1 MTQGFFQFNN
11 SIINEIRNFAI
22 SSFDLLFMGGPRGS
36 AKSETI
42 EKVIPELEENNLLFH
57 HFCFENTVI
66 DDFLLNFYDALRNF
80 SLVQKI
86 SLKKFLTD
94 NFKEKVSHYFKTIET
109 DCIIIVENFEK
120 IDENIE
126 IIDFLSHLASYENV
140 KIIIV
145 TRNVEKNLFRFKK
158 IKTKTLEI
166 NQIQKDEFKSRLA
179 ILSEPM
185 RLEVR
190 EKFYEITQ
198 GLELYLKMSVK
209 YCQTANTTIEDLINE
224 FERKSVNTFM
234 TFEEF
239 LVTKFISLVPAIYKN
254 LLKIMS
260 AISHPISVEFLY
272 KYKLGN
278 ISYIDYLLNNFLV
291 NSFRK
296 EYYVKD
302 YFRQYITKTFSIQ
315 EKATF
320 YKNLIEIYEN
330 ELTKSPKD
338 RLLRLSRESIR
349 KEIELFKQKV
359 PSLNTEKNQNTFS
372 YLGIS
377 TQSWHDEKIVQK
389 SRLSEKL
396 NKIKER
402 KNLLLNSKE
411 ERKLSDYD
419 KNILKQNKEE
429 KERNKRYIIDLIN
442 SSRDCASEYRY
453 HDSISELL
461 KAKDNDFENE
471 FQIEIL
477 ILLAKNYEHLNDYQ
491 IALKHYEKALVL
503 AKDKKDS
510 RVCEI
515 EFLIAM
521 IDKNLFKI
529 EDAKEKFKNII
540 SNQSNPLSYIAKANL
555 ELGEIEEADSNL
567 QEAIKCYNNALDISL
582 GKDKA
587 LVCKCYYKLA
597 VLYDENQ
604 EYDSAIK
611 YYQKNFTTSSERNE
625 NKYYSVSLT
634 NLALILIEQ
643 GKYKE
648 ASENLKLALLFDSEI
663 NDWENMYFSQKELAK
678 LYSRF
683 DETSSIGYYKQALDS
698 AKKLNDTFKEALVHF
713 EMGEFFYDRGE
724 DEKALVNFYNARLIL
739 KNVSD
744 EENTARVNSRIRD
757 IKIRMDELAFDLIT
771 KKYEN

>member
-1 MTQGFFQFNN
+1 M
-11 SIINEIRNFAI
+11 
-22 SSFDLLFMGGPRGS
+22 
-36 AKSETI
+36 
-42 EKVIPELEENNLLFH
+42 
-57 HFCFENTVI
+57 
-66 DDFLLNFYDALRNF
+66 
-80 SLVQKI
+80 
-86 SLKKFLTD
+86 
-94 NFKEKVSHYFKTIET
+94 
-109 DCIIIVENFEK
+109 
-120 IDENIE
+120 
-126 IIDFLSHLASYENV
+126 
-140 KIIIV
+140 
-145 TRNVEKNLFRFKK
+145 
-158 IKTKTLEI
+158 
-166 NQIQKDEFKSRLA
+166 
-179 ILSEPM
+179 
-185 RLEVR
+185 
-190 EKFYEITQ
+190 
-198 GLELYLKMSVK
+198 
-209 YCQTANTTIEDLINE
+209 
-224 FERKSVNTFM
+224 
-234 TFEEF
+234 
-239 LVTKFISLVPAIYKN
+239 
-254 LLKIMS
+254 
-260 AISHPISVEFLY
+260 
-272 KYKLGN
+272 
-278 ISYIDYLLNNFLV
+278 
-291 NSFRK
+291 
-296 EYYVKD
+296 
-302 YFRQYITKTFSIQ
+302 
-315 EKATF
+315 
-320 YKNLIEIYEN
+320 
-330 ELTKSPKD
+330 
-338 RLLRLSRESIR
+338 
-349 KEIELFKQKV
+349 
-359 PSLNTEKNQNTFS
+359 
-372 YLGIS
+372 
-377 TQSWHDEKIVQK
+377 
-389 SRLSEKL
+389 SEKL

-757 IKIRMDELAFDLIT
+757 IKKRMDELAFDLIT